1 MKLMNCIQEVATS
14 SLPLQS
20 MEIRSFIP
28 SDLETMELEE
38 MARSA
43 GYTEDEICEMLGK
56 PLKELP
62 LSVSDIDKFVYEF
75 EDVPY

>member
-1 MKLMNCIQEVATS
+1 
-14 SLPLQS
+14 
-20 MEIRSFIP
+20 MEEI
-28 SDLETMELEE
+28 
-38 MARSA
+38 ARSV

>member
-1 MKLMNCIQEVATS
+1 MKLMNCIQEVVTS
-14 SLPLQS
+14 SLPLQNI
-20 MEIRSFIP
+20 EIKSFIP

-38 MARSA
+38 IARSA

>member
-1 MKLMNCIQEVATS
+1 MNSLNFIQEPAIS

-20 MEIRSFIP
+20 IEIKSFIP

-38 MARSA
+38 IARSA

>member
-1 MKLMNCIQEVATS
+1 
-14 SLPLQS
+14 
-20 MEIRSFIP
+20 
-28 SDLETMELEE
+28 

-62 LSVSDIDKFVYEF
+62 LSVSDVDEFINFF

>member
-1 MKLMNCIQEVATS
+1 
-14 SLPLQS
+14 
-20 MEIRSFIP
+20 MEIKSFIP

-43 GYTEDEICEMLGK
+43 GYTEDEIYEMLGK

-62 LSVSDIDKFVYEF
+62 LSVSDVDEFINYF